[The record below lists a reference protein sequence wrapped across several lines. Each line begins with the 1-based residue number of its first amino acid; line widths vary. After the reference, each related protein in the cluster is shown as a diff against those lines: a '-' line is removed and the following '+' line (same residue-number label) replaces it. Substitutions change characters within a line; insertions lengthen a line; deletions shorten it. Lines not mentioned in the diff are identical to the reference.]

1 MKYNGV
7 FIRILHSLVIDLF
20 NQPFGLLKTDE
31 IVNEKHNKGGYNS
44 SIIIWNTT

>member
-1 MKYNGV
+1 MGYNGV
-7 FIRILHSLVIDLF
+7 FLQILLSFIRSLF

-44 SIIIWNTT
+44 SIIIWNTS